1 MRFWVE
7 KGCDGYR
14 VSPFSNISISQ
25 LIADGRDRPDLE
37 RPCIRRCTH
46 QRPPSRMARST
57 TKRRVSMYLLK
68 IADSSPRLHEFIQE
82 MNREV
87 MSRYDLMTVGELN
100 HTSPD
105 QMMNYVHPDRHELQ
119 MGFTFEH
126 VNLGR
131 GGVDMAMVE
140 PHKLSEFKEVIAR
153 WQGLREKGGWHALYL
168 ENHDQV
174 RFSSPTSGLTGSL
187 GAYQFTG
194 TIHLNIARN
203 RGDYSHSCIPLY
215 GERYTFTK
223 AKRSV

>member
-1 MRFWVE
+1 
-7 KGCDGYR
+7 
-14 VSPFSNISISQ
+14 
-25 LIADGRDRPDLE
+25 
-37 RPCIRRCTH
+37 
-46 QRPPSRMARST
+46 
-57 TKRRVSMYLLK
+57 
-68 IADSSPRLHEFIQE
+68 

-105 QMMNYVHPDRHELQ
+105 QMMKYVHPDRHELQ

-140 PHKLSEFKEVIAR
+140 PHKLSEFKQVIAR

-174 RFSSPTSGLTGSL
+174 RLPPRNLGLTGSPEVF
-187 GAYQFTG
+187 QFTG
-194 TIHLNIARN
+194 TIHLDTARN
-203 RGDYSHSCIPLY
+203 REDYWHSCILLY
-215 GERYTFTK
+215 GGRSTSIK
-223 AKRSV
+223 AKRLV

>member
-1 MRFWVE
+1 
-7 KGCDGYR
+7 
-14 VSPFSNISISQ
+14 
-25 LIADGRDRPDLE
+25 
-37 RPCIRRCTH
+37 
-46 QRPPSRMARST
+46 
-57 TKRRVSMYLLK
+57 
-68 IADSSPRLHEFIQE
+68 

-87 MSRYDLMTVGELN
+87 MSKYDLMTVGELN

-105 QMMNYVHPDRHELQ
+105 QMMKYVHPDRHELQ

-140 PHKLSEFKEVIAR
+140 PHKLSEFKEVIAK
-153 WQGLREKGGWHALYL
+153 WQGLREKGGWHALYV

-174 RFSSPTSGLTGSL
+174 RFPRPSSRLTSSPGVSRSME
-187 GAYQFTG
+187 

-215 GERYTFTK
+215 GELFTFIK
-223 AKRSV
+223 AKKLA